1 MKINGCSCLFVFAVF
16 NNFNKTRVRVRSC
29 SIFSK
34 TNVFVFVRVQYFAKN
49 PCSCSFMFDIFSK
62 KMCSCSFVF
71 IIFTKSTR
79 SCSVRVHVRV
89 RHNEIGRFRSEK
101 TKWDTPSCWS
111 FCPILTYVGEI
122 NDFGMCLH

>member
-1 MKINGCSCLFVFAVF
+1 MKEHTCSCSFVFAVF
-16 NNFNKTRVRVRSC
+16 NNFNETRVRVRSC
-29 SIFSK
+29 SIFHGK
-34 TNVFVFVRVQYFAKN
+34 YVFVFVRVRHFRKN
-49 PCSCSFMFDIFSK
+49 A
-62 KMCSCSFVF
+62 CSCSFVF
-71 IIFTKSTR
+71 EIFAKKSRSCSFVFGIFAKCTR

-89 RHNEIGRFRSEK
+89 RYNGIGRFRSVK

>member
-1 MKINGCSCLFVFAVF
+1 MVVLESGMKEHACSCSFVFAVF

-71 IIFTKSTR
+71 TIFTKSTR

-89 RHNEIGRFRSEK
+89 RYRLYRIV
-101 TKWDTPSCWS
+101 
-111 FCPILTYVGEI
+111 L
-122 NDFGMCLH
+122 